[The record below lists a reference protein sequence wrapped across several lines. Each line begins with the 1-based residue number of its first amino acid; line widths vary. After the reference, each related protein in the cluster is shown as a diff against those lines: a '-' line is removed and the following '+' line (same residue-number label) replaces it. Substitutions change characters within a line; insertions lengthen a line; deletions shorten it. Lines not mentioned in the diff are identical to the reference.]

1 MRFLK
6 FLALGLAGVVLVAG
20 AAVAALSLGGAP
32 LIRALIEHQGSTF
45 FGRQIR
51 IETLT
56 LSWGRPTRI
65 VAEHV
70 TVANAT
76 WGSSPIMLGIG
87 HLEVEIEPAA
97 LLTLKLT
104 MPQLVLDKASLI
116 LETSADGKK
125 NWAPFAAVA
134 SGGAQHP
141 HIARLTIS
149 NGTFRY
155 HNGET
160 GAETNVAASGLVAE
174 ALDGRSP
181 IHVSAKGTFQG
192 DPFALE
198 GEVGA
203 IAQLQ
208 GTAGPYPVKLK
219 GSLGA
224 NDVAI
229 DGMIDDPLAKQGLDV
244 RVDLNGQDI
253 QDVLATL
260 GVPIPKMPIYRLRA
274 QLHRDDQVWRLDDL
288 TGRVGASLLAGS
300 ILVDAGPEVPYIR
313 ADLTSSFLDLADLKG
328 LYGGEPSGPPS
339 SRAEE
344 NRTSAAAGKKSGP
357 VIPEVRLPVAELRG
371 FNADFSLEASK
382 VKPTAGLPFEHF
394 TLGASVKDGTLRLK
408 PVRLAVARGE
418 LAADLE
424 YRSRGMSPQFL
435 GNIAVHHIDLAKLLA
450 PAAVSNSLKKIAG
463 IVGGTAT
470 LHSEGTSQRQLLSG
484 LGGEIALFIAGGRLG
499 QIMGSAFE
507 SNLAE
512 ALGLVA
518 KKDEPPHRVNCLI
531 GRFNIA
537 SGVATAKTLLL
548 DTTDSIVVGK
558 GNIDIGRETLS
569 LDVKPYPKKG
579 SKRRIGVPFAIRGS
593 FAGPQVDVGK
603 VGLIKR
609 LGAAVGLVDETPP
622 GALSQLDAGV
632 GEKNSCSD
640 VFRRGAPVGQGSS
653 GPR

>member
-1 MRFLK
+1 M
-6 FLALGLAGVVLVAG
+6 
-20 AAVAALSLGGAP
+20 SQ
-32 LIRALIEHQGSTF
+32 RA
-45 FGRQIR
+45 
-51 IETLT
+51 
-56 LSWGRPTRI
+56 
-65 VAEHV
+65 
-70 TVANAT
+70 
-76 WGSSPIMLGIG
+76 
-87 HLEVEIEPAA
+87 
-97 LLTLKLT
+97 
-104 MPQLVLDKASLI
+104 
-116 LETSADGKK
+116 
-125 NWAPFAAVA
+125 
-134 SGGAQHP
+134 
-141 HIARLTIS
+141 
-149 NGTFRY
+149 
-155 HNGET
+155 
-160 GAETNVAASGLVAE
+160 LVAE
-174 ALDGRSP
+174 ALDGKSP
-181 IHVSAKGTFQG
+181 IHVAAKGTFQR

-208 GTAGPYPVKLK
+208 GASGPYPVKLK
-219 GSLGA
+219 GTLGA

-244 RVDLNGQDI
+244 RVDLDGQDI

-300 ILVDAGPEVPYIR
+300 ILVDAGPEVPSIR

-328 LYGGEPSGPPS
+328 LYGGEPSGPS
-339 SRAEE
+339 SAHAEE
-344 NRTSAAAGKKSGP
+344 SRTSAAVGKESGP
-357 VIPEVRLPVAELRG
+357 VIPDVRLPVAELRG
-371 FNADFSLEASK
+371 FNADFSLDASK
-382 VKPTAGLPFEHF
+382 VKPTAGFPFEHF

-408 PVRLAVARGE
+408 PLRLAVARGE
-418 LAADLE
+418 LVADLE
-424 YRSRGMSPQFL
+424 YRSRGTSPQFR

-450 PAAVSNSLKKIAG
+450 QAAVSNSLKQIAG

-499 QIMGSAFE
+499 QIMGGAFE

-518 KKDEPPHRVNCLI
+518 KKDEPPHPVNCLI

-537 SGVATAKTLLL
+537 SGVATAETLLL

-558 GNIDIGRETLS
+558 GNVDIGRETLS

-579 SKRRIGVPFAIRGS
+579 TKRRIGVPFAIRGS
-593 FAGPQVDVGK
+593 FADPQVDVGK

-609 LGAAVGLVDETPP
+609 LGAAIGLVDETPP
-622 GALSQLDAGV
+622 GALSQLDAGL

-640 VFRRGAPVGQGSS
+640 VFHKGAPVGQGSS
-653 GPR
+653 GP